1 MKIVLRL
8 LIALV
13 VLAAA
18 FGALNYLASERV
30 EVLTLHTLDAAGAP
44 KDTRIWVLDHEGRSY
59 IRTSEGSGWHAR
71 LVAQPT
77 FDITRSDVRAT
88 YTATERPELRDTLN
102 PLFREKYGWGDAFIS
117 AMVGGRESAI
127 ILELVPAG

>member
-1 MKIVLRL
+1 
-8 LIALV
+8 
-13 VLAAA
+13 
-18 FGALNYLASERV
+18 
-30 EVLTLHTLDAAGAP
+30 
-44 KDTRIWVLDHEGRSY
+44 
-59 IRTSEGSGWHAR
+59 
-71 LVAQPT
+71 VAQPT
-77 FDITRSDVRAT
+77 FDITRGDVRAT